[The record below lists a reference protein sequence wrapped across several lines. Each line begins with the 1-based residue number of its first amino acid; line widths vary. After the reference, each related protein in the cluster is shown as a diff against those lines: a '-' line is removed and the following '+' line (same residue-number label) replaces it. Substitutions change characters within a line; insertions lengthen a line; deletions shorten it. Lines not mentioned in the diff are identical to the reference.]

1 MEFLNSE
8 IMGNTV
14 VSYLVFCALVMASLV
29 VALIARSVVKRH
41 LMEWAAKTKTGVDDA
56 IVKGVLS
63 PAVWLVVVVG
73 VSIAKEGLT
82 MGEGLALWTE
92 RLLSVMS
99 LIILFVAIIRTYR
112 AIVEG
117 MAKRYVERAGKGKD
131 AHERELLV
139 LESARV
145 KRQIN
150 EIGNMIFIVIALL
163 SVLSNVG
170 VDVKAIWASL
180 GIGGIALV
188 VAVKDPLTNVVG
200 RAYIFSTG
208 IFDIGHFIAF
218 GQWSGTV
225 KRIGIFRTSLELFSD
240 MTTVTIPNA
249 QFVQHP
255 VKNYFGRTKFMY
267 KWDLDLPYDVSAGQL
282 DQLVEK
288 LKELVLGKKEVNPA
302 STYIYVDRL
311 DRYSKVVRVWFQVS
325 LPDWAT
331 SLHYG
336 SAVLGDIQRLFAEM
350 ELEFAYPT
358 QTVHVETSGG
368 KTAEL
373 AAPSE

>member
-14 VSYLVFCALVMASLV
+14 ESYLVFCALVIASLV

-92 RLLSVMS
+92 RLLSVIS
-99 LIILFVAIIRTYR
+99 LII
-112 AIVEG
+112 
-117 MAKRYVERAGKGKD
+117 
-131 AHERELLV
+131 V
-139 LESARV
+139 L
-145 KRQIN
+145 
-150 EIGNMIFIVIALL
+150 ALL

-208 IFDIGHFIAF
+208 IFDEGHFIAF

-282 DQLVEK
+282 DQLVAK

-358 QTVHVETSGG
+358 QTVHVETSDG